1 MSLLAAA
8 IIRTRRELDD
18 LGARWAI
25 VGGLAVAVHA
35 EPRQT
40 RDVDLAV
47 VVSGDADAERI
58 VRQLTAR
65 GFRCIEDGPV
75 LEQTTTGRLAG
86 VRLEPPAME
95 ATPVVV
101 DLLFHSSGIEDE
113 IVAAAED
120 LEVLPGLR
128 LPVTTRGHLI
138 ALKVLAGRAQDVADL
153 DNLLR
158 FASAED
164 MAVAHDALDLISR
177 RGCDRGKDLQA
188 VLRRHLDAGERGKV

>member
-1 MSLLAAA
+1 LSLLAAA

-47 VVSGDADAERI
+47 VVSGDADAERL

-65 GFRCIEDGPV
+65 GFRYVEEDPV

-86 VRLEPPAME
+86 GAR
-95 ATPVVV
+95 
-101 DLLFHSSGIEDE
+101 HS
-113 IVAAAED
+113 
-120 LEVLPGLR
+120 L
-128 LPVTTRGHLI
+128 
-138 ALKVLAGRAQDVADL
+138 
-153 DNLLR
+153 
-158 FASAED
+158 
-164 MAVAHDALDLISR
+164 
-177 RGCDRGKDLQA
+177 
-188 VLRRHLDAGERGKV
+188 

>member
-47 VVSGDADAERI
+47 VVSGDGEAERI

-65 GFRCIEDGPV
+65 GFRYVEEGPV
-75 LEQTTTGRLAG
+75 LEQTATGRLAG
-86 VRLEPPAME
+86 VRLEPPVMD

-113 IVAAAED
+113 VVTAAEQ

-128 LPVTTRGHLI
+128 LPVATRGHLI
-138 ALKVLAGRAQDVADL
+138 ALKVLASRAQDVADVE
-153 DNLLR
+153 NLLR

-164 MAVAHDALDLISR
+164 IASARGALELISS

-188 VLRRHLDAGERGKV
+188 DLRRHVGAGPEEKG